1 VGEGWGEGKIEEM
14 NSYITGIAKT
24 LRKNNTDVERLLWE
38 HLKARQLEG
47 VKFRRQQPIGR
58 YIVDFVSFEK
68 NIVIEI
74 DGGQHSVGKDRDEE
88 RDNWLGVQGF
98 KVLRFWNNE
107 IIQNIEG
114 VLEVIRDH
122 CLFHPPLNPLP
133 SREGKIQ
140 WRFSFN
146 KKQMKVDNIKE
157 IFHTNHESRP

>member
-1 VGEGWGEGKIEEM
+1 MGEGWGEGEIEEM

-24 LRKNNTDVERLLWE
+24 LRKNNTDVERRLWE

-133 SREGKIQ
+133 SREGKI
-140 WRFSFN
+140 
-146 KKQMKVDNIKE
+146 
-157 IFHTNHESRP
+157 

>member
-1 VGEGWGEGKIEEM
+1 LGVIRYKERVRDRVACPVPSSPLVGEGWGERKIEEM

-47 VKFRRQQPIGR
+47 VKFRPQQPIGR

-68 NIVIEI
+68 NVVIEI

-122 CLFHPPLNPLP
+122 CLFSP
-133 SREGKIQ
+133 
-140 WRFSFN
+140 
-146 KKQMKVDNIKE
+146 
-157 IFHTNHESRP
+157 

>member
-1 VGEGWGEGKIEEM
+1 M

-98 KVLRFWNNE
+98 KVLRFWNNK

-122 CLFHPPLNPLP
+122 CLFHPPLNPL
-133 SREGKIQ
+133 KL
-140 WRFSFN
+140 
-146 KKQMKVDNIKE
+146 
-157 IFHTNHESRP
+157 